1 VGVDLCELS
10 FLLDADG
17 VDVVC
22 HVCDFAGQ
30 EIYHLSHTLHFTRRC
45 LYIPAHVDHPQIL

>member
-1 VGVDLCELS
+1 MGVDLCELS